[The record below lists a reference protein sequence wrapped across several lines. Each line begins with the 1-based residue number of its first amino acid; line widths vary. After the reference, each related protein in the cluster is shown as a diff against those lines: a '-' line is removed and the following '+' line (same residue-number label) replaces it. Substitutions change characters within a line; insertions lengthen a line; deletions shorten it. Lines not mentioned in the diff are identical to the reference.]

1 MTLPNQEESHAL
13 YDLFSGPDVAHSG
26 VLAPET
32 GSTATPA
39 GGIARAT
46 PTQIK
51 GRSMSD
57 GSDGVS
63 AAQLASG
70 AAQTYM
76 NNAQQYATQ
85 ASSSAA
91 TASSAAA
98 SAAGIAELFATQSA
112 GIMALITGDAPG
124 VQTFEDNDI
133 LTIVRNGKL
142 YSVPYAAVLAV
153 FEALFLQVT
162 NNLDDVPEPATAL
175 NNLGGVSKSSIKS
188 SLVANTSSSETVST
202 SFSFTP
208 GTDGV
213 LTILSQ
219 GGSGGTNAVSV
230 GLDIGVTQM
239 VGATLLTNQQ
249 NNNGSFNLG
258 IFNAQFSVKA
268 GVAVNLT
275 VTQTAPTGTTSNQL
289 SSLFIYLP
297 S

>member
-1 MTLPNQEESHAL
+1 
-13 YDLFSGPDVAHSG
+13 
-26 VLAPET
+26 
-32 GSTATPA
+32 
-39 GGIARAT
+39 
-46 PTQIK
+46 
-51 GRSMSD
+51 MSD

-98 SAAGIAELFATQSA
+98 SAANIAELFATQSA

-124 VQTFEDNDI
+124 VQTFQDEDV

-153 FEALFLQVT
+153 FEALFLQAS

-175 NNLGGVSKSSIKS
+175 NNLGGVSKNSIKS
-188 SLVANTSSSETVST
+188 SLVANTTGSETVST

-208 GTDGV
+208 GTNGV
-213 LTILSQ
+213 LTVLSQ

-230 GLDIGVTQM
+230 GLNIGITQM

-258 IFNAQFSVKA
+258 IFNAQFTVTA
-268 GVAVNLT
+268 GVPVT
-275 VTQTAPTGTTSNQL
+275 VTITQTAPTGTTSNQL

>member
-1 MTLPNQEESHAL
+1 
-13 YDLFSGPDVAHSG
+13 
-26 VLAPET
+26 
-32 GSTATPA
+32 
-39 GGIARAT
+39 
-46 PTQIK
+46 
-51 GRSMSD
+51 MSD

-63 AAQLASG
+63 AAQLAEG

-91 TASSAAA
+91 AASSAAA
-98 SAAGIAELFATQSA
+98 TASNIAELFATQSA

-124 VQTFEDNDI
+124 VQTFEDDDV

-153 FEALFLQVT
+153 FETIFLQVS
-162 NNLDDVPEPATAL
+162 NNLSDIADPAEAL
-175 NNLGGVSKSSIKS
+175 ANLGGVAANSVKS
-188 SLVANTSSSETVST
+188 SLVANTSSSETVAT
-202 SFSFTP
+202 SFCFTP
-208 GTDGV
+208 GADGV

-219 GGSGGTNAVSV
+219 GGSSGTNAVSV
-230 GLDIGVTQM
+230 GLDIEVTAM
-239 VGATLLTNQQ
+239 KGATLTASQQ

-258 IFNAQFSVKA
+258 IFNAQYEVTANTPVSI
-268 GVAVNLT
+268 T
-275 VTQTAPTGTTSNQL
+275 VTQTAPSGTTASQL